1 MCRQQK
7 SNCDD
12 CAAGKKYT
20 GQTNKEHQLNENLA
34 GRTFYIMYVTKS
46 AFNQHRQ

>member
-1 MCRQQK
+1 MIAQQVK
-7 SNCDD
+7 SIQD
-12 CAAGKKYT
+12 K
-20 GQTNKEHQLNENLA
+20 QTKTQLYKEHQLNENLA